1 MIKIR
6 WGMWIKVV
14 NMGIL
19 YNIYEMI
26 YYFEVFNDNRNERV
40 KRFVVIWILLFEFV
54 LKWNIDG
61 LLKGK
66 LGKVGIG
73 GIL

>member
-6 WGMWIKVV
+6 WGMWTKAV
-14 NMGIL
+14 NTGIP
-19 YNIYEMI
+19 YNIHEMI
-26 YYFEVFNDNRNERV
+26 HHLEVLNDNRNERV
-40 KRFVVIWILLFEFV
+40 KRPAVTWIPPPEPA

-61 LLKGK
+61 SSKGK
-66 LGKVGIG
+66 PGKAGIG